1 MTYDGSGNPII
12 YYNSDTPMTMTWE
25 RGNLLSQITSGSNT
39 YRYSYSS
46 DGVRLSKTVNGVVHT
61 YTVSDSVILAEEW
74 VDGTDAYTLTYL
86 YGSDGLPIG
95 MRAEQKNTSMYW
107 VSSTAYYWFEK
118 NLQGD
123 IIAVYKNNGTK
134 IATYAYD
141 AWGVCYENIIASS
154 SSMDYQIAS
163 SNPFRYRGYYYDVE
177 TGFYYLQT
185 RYYDP
190 VHGRFLNAD
199 SPAYLG
205 SNGDLVAYNLFLYC
219 SNNPIM
225 GTDYSGE
232 AADFETFCKGFGK
245 VITGVS
251 CAVTAVGCIVA
262 VVTAAVAGA
271 EICIPALIGAVG
283 TFVLSSATVAV
294 GLVEI
299 NESITGYNVIRDD
312 MMHGRQ
318 DVYDLAVTLLQWSM
332 TAAAIYTTAG
342 IATGN
347 LCFAAG
353 TPVQTESGSVPI
365 EEIAVGDYVWA
376 TDPET
381 GVTELKQVT
390 QLFRNETNEWIHV
403 TVNGEEITCT
413 PNHPFYSPVKGWTSA
428 CKLRAGDVLVTL
440 NGEYV
445 VVEQVQHELLES
457 PEITYNFEVE
467 VFHSYYAGAGVL
479 THNRNCSN
487 PGRSGK
493 QARLRELANDDKLSS
508 SLRGEIKRD
517 MNLIKQGKRRTIRV
531 PKGYELAHRVGF
543 SAKDGFSYAYSDLM
557 PIDLHRKQ
565 HAIIYKLAKR

>member
-1 MTYDGSGNPII
+1 METVTTASTVYTFTYDEFGNVTAIRAGD
-12 YYNSDTPMTMTWE
+12 S
-25 RGNLLSQITSGSNT
+25 LLASYTYGSN
-39 YRYSYSS
+39 
-46 DGVRLSKTVNGVVHT
+46 NGKLT
-61 YTVSDSVILAEEW
+61 
-74 VDGTDAYTLTYL
+74 TLTY
-86 YGSDGLPIG
+86 G
-95 MRAEQKNTSMYW
+95 N
-107 VSSTAYYWFEK
+107 
-118 NLQGD
+118 
-123 IIAVYKNNGTK
+123 
-134 IATYAYD
+134 
-141 AWGVCYENIIASS
+141 
-154 SSMDYQIAS
+154 
-163 SNPFRYRGYYYDVE
+163 
-177 TGFYYLQT
+177 
-185 RYYDP
+185 
-190 VHGRFLNAD
+190 
-199 SPAYLG
+199 
-205 SNGDLVAYNLFLYC
+205 
-219 SNNPIM
+219 
-225 GTDYSGE
+225 
-232 AADFETFCKGFGK
+232 GK
-245 VITGVS
+245 VVQYTYDELDRVS
-251 CAVTAVGCIVA
+251 
-262 VVTAAVAGA
+262 
-271 EICIPALIGAVG
+271 EICYND
-283 TFVLSSATVAV
+283 
-294 GLVEI
+294 
-299 NESITGYNVIRDD
+299 NEGVQHKY
-312 MMHGRQ
+312 
-318 DVYDLAVTLLQWSM
+318 
-332 TAAAIYTTAG
+332 IYTYTASG
-342 IATGN
+342 AIHSVE
-347 LCFAAG
+347 C
-353 TPVQTESGSVPI
+353 TESGRKYQYNYNSRGQLTGYT
-365 EEIAVGDYVWA
+365 ELTASGNAYTDLAQSFFWYDDLNRLEYTQTSFRYAVGDYVWA